1 MSCAY
6 KQRFTFT
13 LASFHPPAT
22 HQLVTALSH
31 SCCCSSRV
39 EVSLFYQI
47 CNPPGQQQC
56 AGCEVRLW
64 AKNVAKQLHH
74 CHCCCV
80 SVRPL
85 YACFI

>member
-13 LASFHPPAT
+13 LASFHPPST
-22 HQLVTALSH
+22 HQFVTTLSH

-39 EVSLFYQI
+39 EVSVFTGFV
-47 CNPPGQQQC
+47 PPNNSSVRG
-56 AGCEVRLW
+56 VRL
-64 AKNVAKQLHH
+64 AKNVAMQLHH

-80 SVRPL
+80 SVGPL